1 MNLGIVNFNK
11 IAKHDLK
18 WLQMGRNGLK
28 LSQNEDLSLN
38 IILKQILDPKWAN
51 NNLKPQNNN
60 KI

>member
-11 IAKHDLK
+11 IAKNDLK

-38 IILKQILDPKWAN
+38 IILKQILDTKLTN
-51 NNLKPQNNN
+51 NN
-60 KI
+60 